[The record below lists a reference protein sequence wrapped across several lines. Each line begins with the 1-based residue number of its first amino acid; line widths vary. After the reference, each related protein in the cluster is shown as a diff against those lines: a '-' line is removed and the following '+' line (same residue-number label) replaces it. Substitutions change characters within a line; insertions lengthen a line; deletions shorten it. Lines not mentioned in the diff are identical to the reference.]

1 MGEANYWTARKH
13 PRLNRRAL
21 VGGSLAGA
29 ASLYLAACGRSGTA
43 KSSNSSQASAQP
55 KNGGILSTPLKTDF
69 FDFDASGN
77 GKSVPNPSAY
87 MLACDTV
94 VGFQQGPDTA
104 YGTNIVTPNLA
115 ERWEQPDPTVYTFHL
130 RKGVKWANIAP
141 VNGRPFTAAD
151 IKWSYE
157 YHSRTGSLASA
168 KLPPAN
174 FDSMFEGM
182 QSIETPDDST
192 VVVKFAK
199 PFAPFLNYNF
209 TYALP
214 VYAHE
219 IYDQYGKFSDQ
230 LAGTGPYQLDTSASQ
245 HGTRWTFKKNPDYWQ
260 QGRPYLDE
268 IHYLVLQ
275 DDSSRYSAFESGQLQ
290 LIRAIDDAQAATTVK
305 RATPNAVVQEAIDP
319 QAQGLYISQKKP
331 PFTDVRLRRALS
343 LALDRDEFIHTFSGG
358 RGGWTMSDSLPDL
371 WTDQEARQILKYD
384 PVQAKQ
390 LLSDAGYPN
399 GLDVELT
406 LMQGTAPPAA
416 MELLQAQF
424 KKANINMTIK
434 PVDKA
439 TGSTL
444 LHSGNFALLP
454 TVQIIFA
461 DLDSRL
467 YVNYYSTSPSNY
479 IGIKD
484 PQLDQLI
491 EAQRRET
498 DTTKRRDALRAVTK
512 YMNENAVSLALYPRP
527 TTTLWWPSLKGYGD
541 NWQQQNLNAPTI
553 WLSGQ

>member
-1 MGEANYWTARKH
+1 MGVADFWTLKRH
-13 PRLNRRAL
+13 PRINRRTFA
-21 VGGSLAGA
+21 SGA
-29 ASLYLAACGRSGTA
+29 VATVSSLYLAACGRSGA
-43 KSSNSSQASAQP
+43 SKSGSSAQTASQP
-55 KNGGILSTPLKTDF
+55 KSGGTLSTALKTDF

-94 VGFQQGPDTA
+94 VGFQQGPDVA
-104 YGTNIVTPNLA
+104 YGSNSVTPNLA
-115 ERWEQPDPTVYTFHL
+115 ERWEQPDPSVYTFHL
-130 RKGVKWANIAP
+130 RKGTKFANIAP
-141 VNGRPFTAAD
+141 VNGRAFTSAD

-157 YHSRTGSLASA
+157 YHSRTGSLAGA
-168 KLPPAN
+168 KLAPAN
-174 FDSMFEGM
+174 FDFMFEGL

-192 VVVKFAK
+192 VVLKFAK

-214 VYAHE
+214 MYAHE

-230 LAGTGPYQLDTSASQ
+230 LAGTGPYQLDPSLSQ
-245 HGTRWTFKKNPDYWQ
+245 HGTRWTFKKNPNYWQ
-260 QGRPYLDE
+260 TGKPYLDE
-268 IHYLVLQ
+268 IHFLVLQ
-275 DDSSRYSAFESGQLQ
+275 DDSSRYSAFQTGQLQ
-290 LIRAIDDAQAATTVK
+290 LLRAVDDAQAATALK
-305 RATPNAVVQEAIDP
+305 RATPNAVVQEGIDP

-331 PFTDVRLRRALS
+331 PFTDLRLRKALS
-343 LALDRDEFIHTFSGG
+343 LALDRNEFIRTFSGG
-358 RGGWTMSDSLPDL
+358 HAGWAMSDSLPDL

-384 PVQAKQ
+384 PAQAKQ

-399 GLDVELT
+399 GIDVELT

-424 KKANINMTIK
+424 KKAGINMTIK

-454 TVQIIFA
+454 TTQLIFA

-467 YVNYYSTSPSNY
+467 YGNYYSTSPGNY

-484 PQLDQLI
+484 AELDRLI
-491 EAQRRET
+491 ETQRRET
-498 DTTKRRDALRAVTK
+498 DTAKRRDALRAVTK

-527 TTTLWWPSLKGYGD
+527 TTTLWWPALKGYGD
-541 NWQQQNLNAPTI
+541 NWQQQNLDAPAI
-553 WLSGQ
+553 WLSSQ